1 MSQMPETRH
10 EMVRAMYELKSTARC
25 KGCDAPI
32 EWWKTTNGKMLP
44 VNVEPSGEYAAVV
57 THWVTCPKRDD
68 FKSTTPKGKGTPA
81 TAPAETPA
89 ARRERLVA
97 TLRESTS
104 ARVIVAIYDDLTT
117 FSYKDGVPPED
128 LRNDLIGAANTV
140 RNHITRGE
148 QNG

>member
-1 MSQMPETRH
+1 MGQPPSTRH
-10 EMVRAMYELKSTARC
+10 NMLRADYELKSTAHC

-44 VNVEPSGEYAAVV
+44 VNVEPIGEYVPVLA
-57 THWVTCPKRDD
+57 HWATCPKRDE
-68 FKSTTPKGKGTPA
+68 FRTGSPKAKTAAPPA
-81 TAPAETPA
+81 SAEPLA

-97 TLRESTS
+97 TLRETTQ
-104 ARVIVAIYDDLTT
+104 ARVIVAIYDDITT
-117 FSYKDGVPPED
+117 FSYQDGVPPED

-148 QNG
+148 Q